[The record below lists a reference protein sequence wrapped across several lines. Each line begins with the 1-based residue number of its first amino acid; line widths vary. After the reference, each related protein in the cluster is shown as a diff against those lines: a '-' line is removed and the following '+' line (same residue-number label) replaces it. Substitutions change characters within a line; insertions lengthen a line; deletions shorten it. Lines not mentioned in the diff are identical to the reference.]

1 MSICKAASCVDFSQ
15 DVPSHCVGFALK
27 VALDLGWDFI
37 DAEEDKETCSHS
49 DSVRG
54 AYVWETS
61 DCRYIFHS
69 KWFIAIDGLHDLRL
83 QQDFP
88 IDSIGSQNEFLISA
102 YQ

>member
-54 AYVWETS
+54 AYV
-61 DCRYIFHS
+61 
-69 KWFIAIDGLHDLRL
+69 
-83 QQDFP
+83 
-88 IDSIGSQNEFLISA
+88 
-102 YQ
+102 